1 VVEVELTSPAFRHI
15 AAACVSAASRRTWEI
30 NMRIAALFL
39 SACTALAFAACTTSP
54 PAAPT
59 AGPAPVMTGA
69 YGAADLNNEDV
80 KAAQAIAVNAIYTR
94 NPTRA
99 LVEKVNAET
108 QVVAG
113 FNYRFNIVMTGG
125 TTYRIVVFRS
135 LQGEM
140 SVTSYEKTA

>member
-1 VVEVELTSPAFRHI
+1 
-15 AAACVSAASRRTWEI
+15 
-30 NMRIAALFL
+30 
-39 SACTALAFAACTTSP
+39 
-54 PAAPT
+54 
-59 AGPAPVMTGA
+59 MTGA

-113 FNYRFNIVMTGG
+113 LNDRFNIVMTGG
-125 TTYRIVVFRS
+125 ATYRIVVFRS

>member
-1 VVEVELTSPAFRHI
+1 
-15 AAACVSAASRRTWEI
+15 
-30 NMRIAALFL
+30 
-39 SACTALAFAACTTSP
+39 
-54 PAAPT
+54 
-59 AGPAPVMTGA
+59 MTGA

>member
-1 VVEVELTSPAFRHI
+1 
-15 AAACVSAASRRTWEI
+15 
-30 NMRIAALFL
+30 
-39 SACTALAFAACTTSP
+39 
-54 PAAPT
+54 
-59 AGPAPVMTGA
+59 MTGA
-69 YGAADLNNEDV
+69 YGAADLNNEDA
-80 KAAQAIAVNAIYTR
+80 KAARAIAVNAIYTR

-113 FNYRFNIVMTGG
+113 LNYRFNIVMTGG
-125 TTYRIVVFRS
+125 ATYRIVVFRS